1 MGTIM
6 AGAGILKSGFE
17 LAGALKNK
25 GAVNQE
31 LKTAK
36 AKFQN
41 SRNRYENFTFTNPW
55 EQLENTAEDL
65 TVNTQAAEFQA
76 MNADQALAAS
86 LETMRET
93 GGGASSAQAIANAA
107 LMSQQGISS
116 SLAQQE
122 QSNSMLRA
130 QQAAANQKL
139 VAQGDEDIQTQ
150 RLEQT
155 QGVLNM
161 NAARME
167 AANAAKSANQSQI
180 AGSMTSLA
188 SGLGGLAG
196 SSGLLGKAK
205 GLLGGKAQGLLGKL
219 KDPTKGL
226 ISNVQSGFNDGNFSG
241 MIGNGMT
248 GVNSNFNLPGGD
260 FANKLPY
267 TTFGG

>member
-1 MGTIM
+1 M

-25 GAVNQE
+25 GAVNRE
-31 LKTAK
+31 LETSK

-139 VAQGDEDIQTQ
+139 VAQGAEDVQTQ

-196 SSGLLGKAK
+196 GSGLLGKAK

-219 KDPTKGL
+219 GDPTKGL
-226 ISNVQSGFNDGNFSG
+226 ISNVQDRFNGGNFSG

-260 FANKLPY
+260 FGKIPY

>member
-1 MGTIM
+1 
-6 AGAGILKSGFE
+6 
-17 LAGALKNK
+17 
-25 GAVNQE
+25 
-31 LKTAK
+31 
-36 AKFQN
+36 
-41 SRNRYENFTFTNPW
+41 
-55 EQLENTAEDL
+55 
-65 TVNTQAAEFQA
+65 

-139 VAQGDEDIQTQ
+139 VAQGAEDVQTQ

-205 GLLGGKAQGLLGKL
+205 GLLGGKAQDLLGGKAQDLLGKL
-219 KDPTKGL
+219 SDPTKGL
-226 ISNVQSGFNDGNFSG
+226 ISNVQDRFNGGNFSG

-248 GVNSNFNLPGGD
+248 GVNEYNINLPGGD
-260 FANKLPY
+260 FGQIPY
-267 TTFGG
+267 TTYGG